1 MMKKISFDYLGG
13 EYTQKLKI
21 SGENLPWRYEC
32 AADWLTITTGA
43 TSLTIKTTP
52 TYDFEEKTTEI
63 NIFDK
68 YNNKL
73 TLNVNQTGYTN
84 LSLECTTNIVLYKS
98 YFDQFKTFDL
108 YITVYGGKNQ
118 EISSDKLNNK
128 ISKVWDNSDLYNDF
142 MLHIDKDM
150 QGTYTLEHQELNRYK
165 IFCEKNNLPFNIDK
179 LKKDITVTQI
189 SNDDLVGT
197 CIIEVDGKQYTS
209 KDKCE
214 LYINSTTPVIIKILS
229 NKYVHVISNTKY
241 EEINHRK
248 VDIEKMAQ
256 WVKYTLPEPHT
267 ISILADD
274 YNWLSE
280 RRSNI
285 RLVNHSNS
293 HQYMDI
299 TLIQTTN
306 S

>member
-1 MMKKISFDYLGG
+1 MMKTISFDYLGG
-13 EYTQKLKI
+13 EYTQNLKI
-21 SGENLPWRYEC
+21 SGNNLPWRYEC
-32 AADWLTITTGA
+32 SADWLAITTGA

-52 TYDFEEKTTEI
+52 TYDFEEKNTEI

-73 TLNVNQTGYTN
+73 TLNVVQTGYTD
-84 LSLECTTNIVLYKS
+84 LSLDCTTNVVLYKS
-98 YFDQFKTFDL
+98 YFDNFKTFDL

-118 EISSDKLNNK
+118 EINSDKLDNK

-142 MLHIDKDM
+142 ILHIDKNI
-150 QGTYTLEHQELNRYK
+150 QGTYTLEHQDLKRFK
-165 IFCEKNNLPFNIDK
+165 TFCKKNKLPFEEKK
-179 LKKDITVTQI
+179 LKKEVTITQI
-189 SNDDLVGT
+189 SNEDLIGT
-197 CIIEVDGKQYTS
+197 CVIEVNGKQYTN
-209 KDKCE
+209 KDNCV
-214 LYINSTTPVIIKILS
+214 LYINSTEPTIIKILS
-229 NKYVHVISNTKY
+229 NKYVHVISNKEY

-267 ISILADD
+267 ISILADE

-280 RRSNI
+280 RRSII

-299 TLIQTTN
+299 TLIQKTK